1 MRWQIGSCLC
11 LGSRL
16 CLGSSLCL
24 MILSA
29 ATVARADIA
38 DELATIPGM
47 TLVEERP
54 AQSPGFRFFVLS
66 YSQPVNHLDP
76 SRGSFE
82 QRLTLLHRSE
92 SAPTVAFT
100 SGYNLRIAPF
110 RSEPTALVDGN
121 QVGIEER
128 FFDVSRPEP
137 ADYGDL
143 DIYQAAADHHRV
155 IEALRPLYPG
165 RWLST
170 GASKGGMA
178 TVYHRRFFEG
188 DIDGSVVYVAPNDVV
203 DSDDAYAEFLDQVG
217 NAPCRDRLHAVQR
230 AALERRDDIVPVM
243 EQVAAETGL
252 TFNLVG
258 SVDRAFEL
266 SIVELYWTFWQ
277 YSLERNCAAVPDADA
292 PLADLIAFVGD
303 VIGLTAFSD
312 DNQLPFVPFFYQT
325 GTELGYPDIVEL
337 SAPIADLLRYPGL
350 DNPRTFVPADI
361 PMQFDPLAMHDIDR
375 WVKERGSQLVF
386 IYGQNDPWSAEPFE
400 PGPGTTD
407 AYWYTAPGGNHGAR
421 ITLLAA
427 SEQVEAVNTVLG
439 WAGLAPLAVE
449 PAFAASAEPQL
460 ELIDALVHATALDN
474 VDLFESRPRL

>member
-1 MRWQIGSCLC
+1 MRWQIGS
-11 LGSRL
+11 G
-16 CLGSSLCL
+16 LCL

-29 ATVARADIA
+29 AGIAHADIA

-54 AQSPGFRFFVLS
+54 AQAPGFRFFVLS
-66 YSQPVNHLDP
+66 YTQPVNHLDP

-110 RSEPTALVDGN
+110 RAEPTALVDGN
-121 QVGIEER
+121 QLGIEER

-137 ADYGDL
+137 ANYGDL

-170 GASKGGMA
+170 GGSKGGMA
-178 TVYHRRFFEG
+178 TVFHRRFFEG

-203 DSDDAYAEFLDQVG
+203 DSDDSYAEFLDQVG
-217 NAPCRDRLHAVQR
+217 TAECRGRLIAVQR
-230 AALERRDDIVPVM
+230 AALERRDEIVPVM
-243 EQVAAETGL
+243 AQVAAESGV
-252 TFNLVG
+252 TFDLVG
-258 SVDRAFEL
+258 GADRAFEL
-266 SIVELYWTFWQ
+266 SIVELFWTFWQ
-277 YSLERNCAAVPDADA
+277 YSFERNCASVPEADA
-292 PLADLIAFVGD
+292 PLADLLGFIGD
-303 VIGLTAFSD
+303 TIGLTAFSD
-312 DNQLPFVPFFYQT
+312 ENQLPYVPFFYQT

-350 DNPRTFVPADI
+350 DSPRTFVPPEI
-361 PMQFDPLAMHDIDR
+361 PMVFDPLAMPDIDA
-375 WVKERGSQLVF
+375 WVKERGSQLLF

-407 AYWYTAPGGNHGAR
+407 AYWYTAPGGNHNSR
-421 ITLLAA
+421 ITSLAG
-427 SEQVEAVNTVLG
+427 SDQLEAANIVLG
-439 WAGLAPLAVE
+439 WAGVEPLALE
-449 PAFAASAEPQL
+449 PAFAASGASAED
-460 ELIDALVHATALDN
+460 LIDALVHATPLDD

>member
-1 MRWQIGSCLC
+1 MRGSI
-11 LGSRL
+11 GSRL
-16 CLGSSLCL
+16 CLGNSLCL
-24 MILSA
+24 AVLSVA
-29 ATVARADIA
+29 AVARADIA

-47 TLVEERP
+47 TVVEERP
-54 AQSPGFRFFVLS
+54 APSPGFRFFVLS
-66 YSQPVNHLDP
+66 YTQPVNHLDP
-76 SRGSFE
+76 SRGGFE

-100 SGYNLRIAPF
+100 GGYNLRIAPF

-137 ADYGDL
+137 ADFGDL

-170 GASKGGMA
+170 GGSKGGMA

-217 NAPCRDRLHAVQR
+217 TAECRASLHAVQR
-230 AALERRDDIVPVM
+230 AALERRDEIVPVM
-243 EQVAAETGL
+243 AQVAAETGL
-252 TFNLVG
+252 TFDLVG

-277 YSLERNCAAVPDADA
+277 YALERDCAAVPPADA
-292 PLADLIAFVGD
+292 PLADLLAFVGD

-312 DNQLPFVPFFYQT
+312 ENQLPYVPYFYQT

-337 SAPIADLLRYPGL
+337 SAPIADLLRYPGI
-350 DNPRTFVPADI
+350 DTPRTFVPASI
-361 PMQFDPLAMHDIDR
+361 PMQFDPLAMADIDG
-375 WVKERGSQLVF
+375 WVKERGSQLLF
-386 IYGQNDPWSAEPFE
+386 IYGENDPWSAEPFE

-407 AYWYTAPGGNHGAR
+407 AYWYTAPGANHGAR
-421 ITLLAA
+421 ITSLVA

-439 WAGLAPLAVE
+439 WAGLEPLPVE
-449 PAFAASAEPQL
+449 PAFAASAVSSVDV
-460 ELIDALVHATALDN
+460 IDALVHATPLDE